1 MFQYIGI
8 DKFPTKTSKKCPR
21 ARQRTSWNS
30 SFSSS
35 VGCFENYNFPG
46 FLGNW
51 FYQSSTV
58 DTGTSLWILNCRRL
72 VFLKRVFCLYEK
84 VEAELKSNKELSDNK
99 LEELQKEY
107 KAR

>member
-1 MFQYIGI
+1 MWEYLPKGQAGI
-8 DKFPTKTSKKCPR
+8 RLVF
-21 ARQRTSWNS
+21 
-30 SFSSS
+30 FSP
-35 VGCFENYNFPG
+35 VGCFENYNFLS

-58 DTGTSLWILNCRRL
+58 DTGTSLWILNRRGL
-72 VFLKRVFCLYEK
+72 VFLKRVFCFYVK
-84 VEAELKSNKELSDNK
+84 VEAELTSNKELSDNK

>member
-1 MFQYIGI
+1 MKVLAQG
-8 DKFPTKTSKKCPR
+8 
-21 ARQRTSWNS
+21 TSWNS

-35 VGCFENYNFPG
+35 VGCVENYNFPG

-58 DTGTSLWILNCRRL
+58 DTGTSLWILNWRRL
-72 VFLKRVFCLYEK
+72 VFLKRVFCFYGK
-84 VEAELKSNKELSDNK
+84 VEAELKSDKELSDNK

>member
-1 MFQYIGI
+1 MRVLAQG
-8 DKFPTKTSKKCPR
+8 TSG
-21 ARQRTSWNS
+21 NS

-46 FLGNW
+46 FFGNW

-72 VFLKRVFCLYEK
+72 VFLKHVFCLYEK